1 MQGENAGA
9 VAKATVRNTLSI
21 GAPRSVRIRE
31 RNRHSYVG
39 GRLTMRSI
47 ARIHFP
53 HSEVPGNAARNSD
66 TLELSG
72 KHREPFACALPIS
85 RVPASTSDSRPRWAL
100 GFLGAHKVH
109 KSVKFSIMAR
119 TAMTRSHSG
128 TGVSPVNDGAV

>member
-85 RVPASTSDSRPRWAL
+85 RVPASTSDSRPCLGAL

-109 KSVKFSIMAR
+109 KSVKFCIMAG
-119 TAMTRSHSG
+119 TAM
-128 TGVSPVNDGAV
+128 